1 MQDFNDLSGTAL
13 VIGGTGGIGSEICKL
28 LAKRGSDIAFTY
40 QNNLERAESLS
51 TQIKDLGVNSLKHP
65 LDLDNQDDVLNF
77 IQSLGNDGGIHTLIY
92 AAGPV
97 VPQVHL
103 SKIKPEIFS
112 RHLNS
117 EVNAFFGVVIA
128 SLPFIRKQN
137 GAIIAVTS
145 AATDKYP
152 IKDGLSASPKA
163 AIEILIKGLAKEEG
177 RYGVRANAVG
187 PGMLTDG
194 MAATLIDRGD
204 YNQHDLDTATAN
216 IPLGYYG
223 NAIDIA
229 EAVCF
234 LASPRARYISGQ
246 ILNVDGGYTA

>member
-1 MQDFNDLSGTAL
+1 MQDFNDRSGTAL

-28 LAKRGSDIAFTY
+28 LAARGSDIAFTY
-40 QNNLERAESLS
+40 QNNVEKAESLS
-51 TQIKDLGVNSLKHP
+51 TEIENLGVNSLKHS
-65 LDLDNQDDVLNF
+65 LDLGNQAEVHNF
-77 IQSLGNDGGIHTLIY
+77 IQSLGNDRGIHTLIY

-103 SKIKPEIFS
+103 SNIPPETFS
-112 RHLNS
+112 EHLNL
-117 EVNAFFGVVIA
+117 EVNAFFGAVITA
-128 SLPFIRKQN
+128 LPFIRERN

-187 PGMLTDG
+187 PGMLMEG

-204 YNQHDLDTATAN
+204 YNQNDLDTATAN

-234 LASPRARYISGQ
+234 LASPKARYISGQ

>member
-92 AAGPV
+92 AAGP
-97 VPQVHL
+97 L
-103 SKIKPEIFS
+103 SHKCIYPKLNRKFS
-112 RHLNS
+112 LDISIQKSTHFWCCYS
-117 EVNAFFGVVIA
+117 
-128 SLPFIRKQN
+128 FITFYQKAN

-204 YNQHDLDTATAN
+204 YTQHDLDTATAN

-234 LASPRARYISGQ
+234 LASPKP
-246 ILNVDGGYTA
+246 DT